1 MTVRASPEASGT
13 GRASSCLQVGTLSLN
28 ISKPQ
33 QRTLHAL
40 AQGASI
46 QLIRDEKGGLIAA
59 ECWTREGWLLSDCNL
74 GVFKALKR
82 RKLIA
87 SQGGRPYR
95 ITREGLLSL
104 RSQLD
109 NRVTSKSW

>member
-1 MTVRASPEASGT
+1 MTARASPEPRGT
-13 GRASSCLQVGTLSLN
+13 AREFVCLQVGTSPLN

-46 QLIRDEKGGLIAA
+46 QLIRDEKGGLLAA
-59 ECWTREGWLLSDCNL
+59 ECTTREGWLLSDCNL

-87 SQGGRPYR
+87 SANSQPYR
-95 ITREGLLSL
+95 ITRQGLANL
-104 RSQLD
+104 RAQLD
-109 NRVTSKSW
+109 NRVTAKSW